1 MVTERRPLLMHI
13 PVPWV
18 FIIAYFVGVALQGFL
33 PVELPPTPHR
43 IARIAGFILLP
54 AGVVLAAWCLTIF
67 RRQRTTTIPGEQSRA
82 LVTWGPYRFSRNPMY
97 VSLTLA
103 YLGEAGL
110 LVQVWPLL
118 PLVAVLGYLNWTV
131 IPIEEER
138 LQETFGG
145 AYAEY
150 RSRVRRWL

>member
-1 MVTERRPLLMHI
+1 MATERRPLLMHL

-18 FIIAYFVGVALQGFL
+18 FVIAYFVGVVLQGFL
-33 PVELPPTPHR
+33 PVELPPTAHH
-43 IARIAGFILLP
+43 IARVAGFILLP
-54 AGVVLAAWCLTIF
+54 SGVVLAAWSLTIF

-118 PLVAVLGYLNWTV
+118 PLVAVLVYLNWTL
-131 IPIEEER
+131 IPIEEGR
-138 LQETFGG
+138 LQETFG
-145 AYAEY
+145 AVYSEY
-150 RSRVRRWL
+150 RAQVRRWF

>member
-1 MVTERRPLLMHI
+1 MRI

-18 FIIAYFVGVALQGFL
+18 FVIAYCVGLL
-33 PVELPPTPHR
+33 PQAYVPIELPPATRHLV
-43 IARIAGFILLP
+43 RIAGFVLLP
-54 AGVVLAAWCLTIF
+54 AGVALAAWSLTIF
-67 RRQRTTTIPGEQSRA
+67 RGQGTTTIPGEQSRA

-110 LVQVWPLL
+110 LGHVWPLV
-118 PLVAVLGYLNWTV
+118 PLATTLVYLNWTV
-131 IPIEEER
+131 VPIEEAR
-138 LQETFGG
+138 LQETFGA

-150 RSRVRRWL
+150 RARVRRWL

>member
-1 MVTERRPLLMHI
+1 MVIERRPLMMHI

-18 FIIAYFVGVALQGFL
+18 FVLAYFVGLIPQAYF
-33 PVELPPTPHR
+33 PVELSPATHHLFR
-43 IARIAGFILLP
+43 VAGFVLLP
-54 AGVVLAAWCLTIF
+54 AGVALAAWCLTIF

-118 PLVAVLGYLNWTV
+118 PLAAVLGYLNWTV
-131 IPIEEER
+131 IPIEEAR
-138 LQETFGG
+138 LQETFGQV
-145 AYAEY
+145 YTEY
-150 RSRVRRWL
+150 RTNVRRWI

>member
-1 MVTERRPLLMHI
+1 MATDRRPLLMHI

-18 FIIAYFVGVALQGFL
+18 FIIAYFVGVALQGYL
-33 PVELPPTPHR
+33 PVELSPAAHH
-43 IARIAGFILLP
+43 IARVAGFVLLP
-54 AGVVLAAWCLTIF
+54 SGVVLAAWSLTIF

-118 PLVAVLGYLNWTV
+118 PLAAVLGYLNWTV
-131 IPIEEER
+131 IPIEEAR
-138 LQETFGG
+138 LQETFGQV
-145 AYAEY
+145 YNEY
-150 RSRVRRWL
+150 RARVRRWL